1 MKAILIFSLFH
12 FATAAVVFYPSF
24 HSQCLFAATDVA
36 VFFLFFGLRAHLVTA
51 AAN

>member
-36 VFFLFFGLRAHLVTA
+36 VFLFFGLRAHLVTA